1 MNCKEFAQFLI
12 ARGPAGREAE
22 DAARSHL
29 AVCADCQ
36 ARLVSSQERLEV
48 VTPVLEQELIR
59 RLQSEP
65 VPVRPLPETWILFF
79 AVVLLSL
86 IPVAA
91 GGFILG
97 HKGLLA
103 MHLPRATVFL
113 LLLAGTFAWAGM
125 ATVKEMIPGQANRRY
140 GARVVGP
147 ISLAATLVT
156 ILLAF
161 RVLPDPAYLSGGIHC
176 YVTGSVSALLSAGC
190 AWLVVRRGYSVRALS
205 LGGVLGLLSGLAG
218 LMLLSVI
225 CPNMSL
231 AHIAVWHWGVAV
243 TGLLI
248 GTLFGRLAALGRSP
262 LQGYRGI

>member
-1 MNCKEFAQFLI
+1 MI
-12 ARGPAGREAE
+12 
-22 DAARSHL
+22 
-29 AVCADCQ
+29 
-36 ARLVSSQERLEV
+36 SSQGQLEE
-48 VTPVLEQELIR
+48 TAPALEQELVR
-59 RLQSEP
+59 QLQSEL
-65 VPVRPLPETWILFF
+65 VPVRPLPEIWILFL

-91 GGFILG
+91 GGLILG

-103 MHLPRATVFL
+103 MHLPRAAVFL

-125 ATVKEMIPGQANRRY
+125 ATVKEMIPGQADRRY
-140 GARVVGP
+140 SARVVGP
-147 ISLAATLVT
+147 ISLAETLLT

-176 YVTGSVSALLSAGC
+176 YITGLVSTLLSAGC
-190 AWLVVRRGYSVRALS
+190 AWLVVRRGYPVRALS
-205 LGGVLGLLSGLAG
+205 LGGVLGVLSGLAG

-248 GTLFGRLAALGRSP
+248 GTLVGRLAAFGRSP
-262 LQGYRGI
+262 LQGYRGS